1 MKTKIALL
9 FTLIVMTTA
18 TSFAQNSP
26 QMRRTVEERVQSAM
40 EKISTPLMLTPE
52 QIQKTDSVFTIFYKA
67 QDKIREEMMASGN
80 RPDRSVYEKLISERE
95 ASLKT
100 IFTDDQYTKYTK
112 EILPTLQPQ
121 RRRN

>member
-67 QDKIREEMMASGN
+67 QDKIREEMIASGN